1 MTLRV
6 STYNLIVITKK
17 YGMRDNMLTLS
28 RQLRAG
34 RVLVGWEQQAL
45 ATAAGVSIGTV
56 RRMEAGAGSIRGQAE
71 TLRRVQRALES
82 VGVVFIN
89 HGAPGVQLRRHE

>member
-1 MTLRV
+1 
-6 STYNLIVITKK
+6 
-17 YGMRDNMLTLS
+17 MLTLS

-34 RVLVGWEQQAL
+34 RVLAGWEQQAL

-82 VGVVFIN
+82 GGVIFTN
-89 HGAPGVQLRRHE
+89 GGEPGVKLRRRE

>member
-1 MTLRV
+1 
-6 STYNLIVITKK
+6 
-17 YGMRDNMLTLS
+17 MLTLS

-34 RVLVGWEQQAL
+34 RVLVGLEQQEL

-82 VGVVFIN
+82 GGVIFTN
-89 HGAPGVQLRRHE
+89 GGEPGVKLRRRK

>member
-1 MTLRV
+1 
-6 STYNLIVITKK
+6 
-17 YGMRDNMLTLS
+17 MLTLS

-34 RVLVGWEQQAL
+34 RVLVGLEQQEL
-45 ATAAGVSIGTV
+45 ATAAEVSIGTI

-82 VGVVFIN
+82 VGVAFTN
-89 HGAPGVQLRRHE
+89 GGEPGVKLRHRE